1 MNDFSVC
8 PNCFTVKC
16 EDDCS
21 IPTNERPYFDCGCGP
36 GILIS
41 WWRLRLYDPTLPMV
55 PEVGTKYEL
64 KPRIITVLDV
74 QVLETSDD
82 EVLRDIYKD
91 ISKQEKLLSLV
102 TATATV

>member
-8 PNCFTVKC
+8 SNCFTVTSECVPKS
-16 EDDCS
+16 DS
-21 IPTNERPYFDCGCGP
+21 FDCGCNSRL
-36 GILIS
+36 LIS

-55 PEVGTKYEL
+55 PEVGKKYEL
-64 KPRIITVLDV
+64 KPRIITALDV

>member
-1 MNDFSVC
+1 
-8 PNCFTVKC
+8 
-16 EDDCS
+16 
-21 IPTNERPYFDCGCGP
+21 
-36 GILIS
+36 
-41 WWRLRLYDPTLPMV
+41 MV

-64 KPRIITVLDV
+64 KPRIITAFDV

-91 ISKQEKLLSLV
+91 IPKQEKLLSLV

>member
-1 MNDFSVC
+1 MNDYDVC
-8 PNCFTVKC
+8 SNCFTVISEC
-16 EDDCS
+16 VPFTETDS
-21 IPTNERPYFDCGCGP
+21 FDCGCNSKF
-36 GILIS
+36 LIS

-55 PEVGTKYEL
+55 PEIGKKYEL

-91 ISKQEKLLSLV
+91 IPKQEKIFSLV